1 MRAYDL
7 CPCEIVV
14 FATRSFRRWFI
25 SRFMTVAEA
34 KPTRGRGES
43 GHLTRRTSLYRTSVP
58 EVVSV
63 NVNQNLS
70 LSAIYYG
77 NMTLLAAKCFIYSQ
91 STSVRS

>member
-25 SRFMTVAEA
+25 SRCMTVAEA
-34 KPTRGRGES
+34 KPTRGES

-58 EVVSV
+58 EVVNV

-77 NMTLLAAKCFIYSQ
+77 NMTSLAANCFIYSK
-91 STSVRS
+91 STSVHS